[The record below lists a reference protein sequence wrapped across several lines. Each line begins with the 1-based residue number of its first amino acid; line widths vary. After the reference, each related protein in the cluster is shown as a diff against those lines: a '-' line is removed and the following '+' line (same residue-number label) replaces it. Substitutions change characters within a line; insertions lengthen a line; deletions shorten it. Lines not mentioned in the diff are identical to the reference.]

1 MKHVFIKSI
10 FGPIRLDFDGESL
23 LRVTQVKKKE
33 GSDTVDPDIL
43 NPIIQCIQGK
53 RDGLG
58 IPVRFEGTPFQI
70 KVWEAMRQIP
80 RGEVLSYTELAK
92 RAGNMRA
99 TRAVASACGQNP
111 CVVVVPCHRII
122 RRDGGLGGFAWG
134 IPLKR
139 SLLIREGVRIG
150 SDLKVL
156 QVLLVNP

>member
-10 FGPIRLDFDGESL
+10 FGPIRLDFDGDSL
-23 LRVTQVKKKE
+23 LRVTQVRKKE
-33 GSDTVDPDIL
+33 GSDTVDPDVL
-43 NPIIQCIQGK
+43 NPIIQCIEGK

-80 RGEVLSYTELAK
+80 PGEVVSYSEIAK
-92 RAGNMRA
+92 HAGNMRA

-122 RRDGGLGGFAWG
+122 RRDRGLGGFAWG
-134 IPLKR
+134 IPIKR
-139 SLLIREGVRIG
+139 SLLLREGVRIS

-156 QVLLVNP
+156 

>member
-10 FGPIRLDFDGESL
+10 FGPIRLDFDGDSL
-23 LRVTQVKKKE
+23 LRVTQVRKKE
-33 GSDTVDPDIL
+33 GSDTVDPDVL
-43 NPIIQCIQGK
+43 NPIIQCIEGK

-70 KVWEAMRQIP
+70 KIWEAMRQVP
-80 RGEVLSYTELAK
+80 PGEVVSYSELAK
-92 RAGNMRA
+92 HAGNVRA

-122 RRDGGLGGFAWG
+122 RRDRGLGGFAWG

-139 SLLIREGVRIG
+139 SLLLREGVRIN
-150 SDLKVL
+150 SDLKV
-156 QVLLVNP
+156 V

>member
-10 FGPIRLDFDGESL
+10 FGPIRLDFDGDSL
-23 LRVTQVKKKE
+23 LRVTQVRKNE
-33 GSDTVDPDIL
+33 RSDTVDPDVL
-43 NPIIQCIQGK
+43 NPVIQCIEGK

-80 RGEVLSYTELAK
+80 PGEVVSYSEIAK
-92 RAGNMRA
+92 HAGNVRA

-122 RRDGGLGGFAWG
+122 RRDRGIGGFAWG

-139 SLLIREGVRIG
+139 FLLLREGVRI
-150 SDLKVL
+150 SPDLKVL
-156 QVLLVNP
+156 

>member
-10 FGPIRLDFDGESL
+10 FGPIRLDFDGDSL
-23 LRVTQVKKKE
+23 LRVTQVRKKE
-33 GSDTVDPDIL
+33 GSDTVDPDVL
-43 NPIIQCIQGK
+43 NPIIQCIEGK

-80 RGEVLSYTELAK
+80 PGEVVSYSEIAK
-92 RAGNMRA
+92 HAGNVRA

-122 RRDGGLGGFAWG
+122 RRDRGLGGFAWG

-139 SLLIREGVRIG
+139 SLLLREGVRIN
-150 SDLKVL
+150 SDLKV
-156 QVLLVNP
+156 V

>member
-10 FGPIRLDFDGESL
+10 FGPIRLDFDGDSL
-23 LRVTQVKKKE
+23 LRVTQVRKKE
-33 GSDTVDPDIL
+33 GSDTVDPDVL
-43 NPIIQCIQGK
+43 NPIIQCIEGK

-58 IPVRFEGTPFQI
+58 IPVRFEGTLFQI

-80 RGEVLSYTELAK
+80 PGEVVSYSEIAK
-92 RAGNMRA
+92 HAGNMRA

-122 RRDGGLGGFAWG
+122 RRDRGLGGFAWG

-139 SLLIREGVRIG
+139 SLLLREGVRIN
-150 SDLKVL
+150 SDLKV
-156 QVLLVNP
+156 V

>member
-10 FGPIRLDFDGESL
+10 FGPIRLDFDGYSL
-23 LRVTQVKKKE
+23 LRVTQVRKKE
-33 GSDTVDPDIL
+33 ASDTVDPDVL
-43 NPIIQCIQGK
+43 NPIIQCIEGK

-80 RGEVLSYTELAK
+80 PGEVVSYSEIAK
-92 RAGNMRA
+92 HAGNMRA

-122 RRDGGLGGFAWG
+122 RRDRGLGGFAWG
-134 IPLKR
+134 IPIKR
-139 SLLIREGVRIG
+139 SLLLREGVRIS

-156 QVLLVNP
+156 

>member
-1 MKHVFIKSI
+1 VKHVFIKSI

>member
-10 FGPIRLDFDGESL
+10 FGPIRLDFDGDSL
-23 LRVTQVKKKE
+23 LRVTQVRKKE
-33 GSDTVDPDIL
+33 GSDTVDPDVL
-43 NPIIQCIQGK
+43 NPIIQCIEGK

-80 RGEVLSYTELAK
+80 PGEVVSYSEIAK
-92 RAGNMRA
+92 HAGNMRA

-122 RRDGGLGGFAWG
+122 RRDRGLGGFAWG
-134 IPLKR
+134 IPIKR
-139 SLLIREGVRIG
+139 SLLLREGVRIN
-150 SDLKVL
+150 SDLKV
-156 QVLLVNP
+156 V

>member
-10 FGPIRLDFDGESL
+10 FGPIRLDFDGDSL
-23 LRVTQVKKKE
+23 LRVTQVRKKE
-33 GSDTVDPDIL
+33 GSDTVDPDVL
-43 NPIIQCIQGK
+43 NPIIQCIEGK

-70 KVWEAMRQIP
+70 KIWEAMRQIP
-80 RGEVLSYTELAK
+80 PGEVVSYSELAK
-92 RAGNMRA
+92 HAGNVRA

-122 RRDGGLGGFAWG
+122 RRDRGLGGFAWG

-139 SLLIREGVRIG
+139 SLLLREGVRIN

-156 QVLLVNP
+156 

>member
-1 MKHVFIKSI
+1 MKHVFIKSN

-23 LRVTQVKKKE
+23 LRVTQVSRK
-33 GSDTVDPDIL
+33 GASDIIDPDLL
-43 NPIIQCIQGK
+43 NPIIQCINGE

-58 IPVRFEGTPFQI
+58 IPVKFEGTPFQI
-70 KVWEAMRQIP
+70 KVWEAMRLIRP
-80 RGEVLSYTELAK
+80 GEVLSYSELAK

-99 TRAVASACGQNP
+99 TRAVASACGRNP
-111 CVVVVPCHRII
+111 CVIVVPCHRII

-156 QVLLVNP
+156 

>member
-10 FGPIRLDFDGESL
+10 FGPIRLDFDGYSL
-23 LRVTQVKKKE
+23 LRVTQVRKKE
-33 GSDTVDPDIL
+33 ASDTVDPDVL
-43 NPIIQCIQGK
+43 NPIIQCIEGK

-80 RGEVLSYTELAK
+80 PGEVVSYSELAK
-92 RAGNMRA
+92 HAGNMRA

-122 RRDGGLGGFAWG
+122 RRDRGLGGFAWG
-134 IPLKR
+134 IPIKR
-139 SLLIREGVRIG
+139 SLLLREGVRIN
-150 SDLKVL
+150 SDLKV
-156 QVLLVNP
+156 V

>member
-10 FGPIRLDFDGESL
+10 FGPIRLDFDGDSL
-23 LRVTQVKKKE
+23 LRVTQVRKKE
-33 GSDTVDPDIL
+33 GSDTVDPDVL
-43 NPIIQCIQGK
+43 NPIIQCIEGK

-70 KVWEAMRQIP
+70 KIWEAMRQIP
-80 RGEVLSYTELAK
+80 PGEVVSYSELAK
-92 RAGNMRA
+92 HAGNVRA

-122 RRDGGLGGFAWG
+122 RRDRGLGGFAWG

-139 SLLIREGVRIG
+139 SLLLREGVRIN
-150 SDLKVL
+150 SDLKV
-156 QVLLVNP
+156 V